1 MVIVIVA
8 LAEELLALLTLL
20 ATSSRGTLVSAI
32 EMPVSLNPNRTNP
45 ENRIARITK
54 NSALT
59 STSFDSI
66 ITLARPK

>member
-1 MVIVIVA
+1 VIVA
-8 LAEELLALLTLL
+8 LAEELLALLTMLV
-20 ATSSRGTLVSAI
+20 TSLFGVPVSAI

-54 NSALT
+54 NGFLT

-66 ITLARPK
+66 IALAKLK